1 MSKSDQIT
9 RNQHYVSRGI
19 QKQFADTK
27 NKVYELFIE
36 KDNLSKKNYNKTMA
50 QNFVYEHP
58 KLSTNYL
65 EKLFSDIEDVYIP
78 KIDSCIAKIEKENLS
93 GINYSQ
99 FILRVKEMLPI
110 FMIFYFRSGALLYEY
125 SFSSENPKLDRVER
139 MILNIFNG
147 RYLWGLCETISKF
160 YESAVIVDEKER
172 FLLSDQYISTVALS
186 YKNKFSNASNRQIGM
201 KDTMI
206 LLPLSAK
213 YYVVFYHGK
222 KPNYISKE
230 KFCVLDD
237 IDVAE
242 INNVIYQNS
251 YVKCIAKKQEAFD
264 MLEKITLYS
273 PTKTMMLYNDGTVK
287 DYVSKREV
295 FLYKNDRDMN
305 ENSIHYIDDYILK
318 IKGKVGRNS
327 KCICGSGKKYKQ
339 CCMGKYEEVKKII
352 YGVENQDRDLYTIPN
367 VRMAE
372 DAIEIFI
379 GKEEGLNESDKLI
392 LDRVRGIIQI

>member
-1 MSKSDQIT
+1 MYQEEY
-9 RNQHYVSRGI
+9 RNNLRI
-19 QKQFADTK
+19 QKIK
-27 NKVYELFIE
+27 CMNYLYRKIICL
-36 KDNLSKKNYNKTMA
+36 KKNYNKTMA

-78 KIDSCIAKIEKENLS
+78 KIDSCIAKIEKEDLS

-139 MILNIFNG
+139 MILNIFDG

-318 IKGKVGRNS
+318 IKGKIGRNR
-327 KCICGSGKKYKQ
+327 
-339 CCMGKYEEVKKII
+339 EKI
-352 YGVENQDRDLYTIPN
+352 
-367 VRMAE
+367 
-372 DAIEIFI
+372 
-379 GKEEGLNESDKLI
+379 
-392 LDRVRGIIQI
+392 

>member
-1 MSKSDQIT
+1 M
-9 RNQHYVSRGI
+9 SRGI

-27 NKVYELFIE
+27 RKVYELFIE
-36 KDNLSKKNYNKTMA
+36 KDNLSKKAYDKTMA
-50 QNFVYEHP
+50 QNYVYEHP
-58 KLSTNYL
+58 WLRTNYL
-65 EKLFSDIEDVYIP
+65 ENLFSDIERTYIP
-78 KIDSCIAKIEKENLS
+78 KIDKCVDYIEQQYLS
-93 GINYSQ
+93 GMNYNH
-99 FILRVKEMLPI
+99 FILGIKELLPI

-139 MILNIFNG
+139 IMLNIFDS
-147 RYLWGLCETISKF
+147 RYLWGLCETIFKF
-160 YESAVIVDEKER
+160 YESAVIVDEQVR

-213 YYVVFYHGK
+213 FYVVFYYGK
-222 KPNYISKE
+222 KPDFIAKE
-230 KFCVLDD
+230 RYCLLND
-237 IDVAE
+237 IDVAK

-251 YVKCIAKKQEAFD
+251 YVKCVAKKQEAFGVLD
-264 MLEKITLYS
+264 KITLSS
-273 PTKTMMLYNDGTVK
+273 PTKTIMTYSDGTVK

-295 FLYKNDRDMN
+295 FWYEKDRDMSQ
-305 ENSIHYIDDYILK
+305 NSITYMDDYINK

-327 KCICGSGKKYKQ
+327 RCICGSGKKYKQ

-367 VRMAE
+367 VRMVE
-372 DAIEIFI
+372 NAIEIFV
-379 GKEEGLNESDKLI
+379 GKEEGLNESDKEVLE
-392 LDRVRGIIQI
+392 RVREIIKI